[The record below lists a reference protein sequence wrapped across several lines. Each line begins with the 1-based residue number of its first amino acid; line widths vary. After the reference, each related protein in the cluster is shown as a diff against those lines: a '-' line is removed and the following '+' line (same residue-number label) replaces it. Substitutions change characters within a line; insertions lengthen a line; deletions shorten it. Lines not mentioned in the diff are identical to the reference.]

1 MKRSSQPWWHGEHQ
15 FRIDHGK
22 HGEQRRVHD
31 ECLFVG
37 VLFRDN
43 AAAVRFHLFRTMAA
57 DTGVQYDS
65 DALDE
70 CISMLTVM
78 NRLMYRQMSE
88 LFNTW
93 EETEGHGQFYDENL
107 EAVDK
112 VSEGFGLLGLAVCR
126 EFAMFVTDTG
136 GWT

>member
-22 HGEQRRVHD
+22 YGEQRRVHD

-70 CISMLTVM
+70 CISMLMVM
-78 NRLMYRQMSE
+78 NRLMYRLSRKSR
-88 LFNTW
+88 
-93 EETEGHGQFYDENL
+93 D
-107 EAVDK
+107 V
-112 VSEGFGLLGLAVCR
+112 R
-126 EFAMFVTDTG
+126 
-136 GWT
+136 

>member
-1 MKRSSQPWWHGEHQ
+1 M
-15 FRIDHGK
+15 
-22 HGEQRRVHD
+22 RVHD

-43 AAAVRFHLFRTMAA
+43 AAAACFHLFRTMAA

-88 LFNTW
+88 LFNGW
-93 EETEGHGQFYDENL
+93 EEAEGHRCDSGPIIRPTEYERRISPFI
-107 EAVDK
+107 
-112 VSEGFGLLGLAVCR
+112 
-126 EFAMFVTDTG
+126 
-136 GWT
+136 